1 MKKWRRNERRKSL
14 DKISNLENRIRI
26 LNKTTITTIHN
37 GEDNENA

>member
-1 MKKWRRNERRKSL
+1 MRNKRPKSL
-14 DKISNLENRIRI
+14 DKISYFEKRIRI